1 MRKINKRKFFRSIS
15 ITIGL
20 IIFLILSLSNISF
33 SHSEIIYKERVVSSG
48 DTLWSIAKY
57 EQNNNIYFENTD
69 VRDIIDE
76 IKFLNN
82 LSSSNLSIGDKLSIP
97 TI

>member
-1 MRKINKRKFFRSIS
+1 MRRINKRKFIRSTS
-15 ITIGL
+15 ITICL
-20 IIFLILSLSNISF
+20 IVFLILMLANVSF
-33 SHSEIIYKERVVSSG
+33 SHAEINYKEIAVSSG
-48 DTLWSIAKY
+48 DTLWSIARY
-57 EQNNNIYFENTD
+57 EQNNNLYFEDKD

-76 IKFLNN
+76 IKFVNN